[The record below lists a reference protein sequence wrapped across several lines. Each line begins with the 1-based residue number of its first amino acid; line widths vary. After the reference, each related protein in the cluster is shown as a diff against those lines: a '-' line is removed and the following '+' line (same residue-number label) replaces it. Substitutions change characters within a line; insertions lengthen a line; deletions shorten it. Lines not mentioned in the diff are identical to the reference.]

1 MVIYKT
7 TNLINGKI
15 YVGKDAKNNPKY
27 YGSGN
32 LIKLAIKKY
41 GKENFKKEIIEYCLD
56 CVELSKREIYW
67 IKELNSIDKL
77 IGYNLSEGGIGGC
90 LGCKASDETKAKLSG
105 KNNHFYGKHH
115 TDETKEKLSKA
126 LKGREIW
133 NRGIPTSDET
143 KEKLSKALKGREIW
157 NRGKLG
163 IYSEESKLKMSK
175 AKLGKKASNETKAKM
190 SESRMGR
197 ISGMLGKT
205 HSKESKN
212 KISEFL
218 NKVVVKI
225 INNEIVGEWSS
236 TKEASEFLNITVK
249 SVGYFCRK
257 KDITNKYSIIYK
269 IDYENK

>member
-133 NRGIPTSDET
+133 NRG
-143 KEKLSKALKGREIW
+143 
-157 NRGKLG
+157 KLG